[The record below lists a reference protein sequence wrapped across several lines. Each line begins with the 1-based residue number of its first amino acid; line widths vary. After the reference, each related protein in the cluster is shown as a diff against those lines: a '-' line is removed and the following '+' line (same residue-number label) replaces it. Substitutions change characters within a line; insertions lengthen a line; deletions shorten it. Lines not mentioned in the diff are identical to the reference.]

1 MSVPHM
7 LLGLLEAKPRHGYT
21 LKSCY
26 DSRFGRARPLRY
38 GQVYATLERL
48 QRDELAE
55 EVAVEA
61 GGGPDRRLY
70 AVTKRG
76 AAEVA
81 SWLTTPE
88 PPTQYAQAVLFA
100 KTVLALMSGRDAA
113 EVLDAQRL
121 VYLARM
127 REVTHA
133 ARDADMVDKLAAD
146 YEMAHLDADLRW
158 IETAGQRLDALR
170 VELTGASA

>member
-1 MSVPHM
+1 M

-21 LKSCY
+21 LKSVY

-48 QRDELAE
+48 RRDELAE
-55 EVAVEA
+55 EVAVES
-61 GGGPDRRLY
+61 GDGPERRLY
-70 AVTKRG
+70 AVTERG
-76 AAEVA
+76 VAAFA

-88 PPTQYAQAVLFA
+88 PATEHAQAVLFA
-100 KTVLALMSGRDAA
+100 KTVLALMSGRSAA
-113 EVLDAQRL
+113 DVLDAQRL
-121 VYLARM
+121 AYVARM

-133 ARDADMVDKLAAD
+133 ARDADLIDKLAAD
-146 YEMAHLDADLRW
+146 YEVAHLDADLRW

-170 VELTGASA
+170 AELTGASA

>member
-1 MSVPHM
+1 M

-21 LKSCY
+21 LKSAY

-48 QRDELAE
+48 RRDELAA
-55 EVAVEA
+55 EVAVES
-61 GGGPDRRLY
+61 GGGPERRLY
-70 AVTKRG
+70 AVTDRG
-76 AAEVA
+76 VAEFA

-88 PPTQYAQAVLFA
+88 PSNEHAQAVLFA
-100 KTVLALMSGRDAA
+100 KTVLAVMSGRSAVD
-113 EVLDAQRL
+113 VLDAQRL
-121 VYLARM
+121 AYVARM

-133 ARDADMVDKLAAD
+133 ARGADLVDKLAAD
-146 YEMAHLDADLRW
+146 YEVAHLDADLRW

-170 VELTGASA
+170 AELTGASA